1 MEFIGKFLG
10 LPEVEFS
17 FIGLIVSSF
26 IAYLFLIILPNYL
39 AKLTFPKFRDK
50 LQHVY
55 FKPALM
61 SFVIYYASKA
71 CVLAV
76 ELIIHN
82 GSTGGMKDLLFYAD
96 TFLIAIIHVTITVI
110 AYRFFKWQK
119 NMVTYS
125 RSVKQINK
133 TTINTMLRLAE
144 IAIYLVVGITFLS
157 NIGVDTNAIV
167 ATLGGASVAGAA
179 AVGFASK
186 DSIANL
192 FGYMVIQMDRPFDI
206 GDWIKSPDR
215 DIEGTVEEI
224 TWRMTKLRT
233 FERRPLYVPNSV
245 FSSICIEN
253 PSRMSHRRIKET
265 IGVRYRDFKKMQVI
279 VDDIKRMLIEHA
291 EIDENE
297 IMIVNFNQFSAYSCD
312 ILIYTFTYTTV
323 WMEFHA
329 VKQDV
334 LLKIGAIISKHGG
347 EIAFPTRTVH
357 TYGHPIEELQQ

>member
-1 MEFIGKFLG
+1 MEYLSKLLG

-17 FIGLIVSSF
+17 FIGLIVSSLLAYILL
-26 IAYLFLIILPNYL
+26 IALPSYIV
-39 AKLTFPKFRDK
+39 KLTFPKFRDK

-55 FKPALM
+55 FKPVFA
-61 SFVIYYASKA
+61 SFVIYYVSKA
-71 CVLAV
+71 CVLAI
-76 ELIIHN
+76 ELVIQ
-82 GSTGGMKDLLFYAD
+82 SRAKGGLKDLLFYAD
-96 TFLIAIIHVTITVI
+96 TFLVAIVHVTVTIVT
-110 AYRFFKWQK
+110 YRFFKWQK
-119 NMVTYS
+119 NLVTYS
-125 RSVKQINK
+125 RSIKQINK

-144 IAIYLVVGITFLS
+144 ITIYLIVAVTFLS

-206 GDWIKSPDR
+206 GDWIKSPDK

-265 IGVRYRDFKKMQVI
+265 VGVRYRDFKKLQRI
-279 VDDIKRMLIEHA
+279 VDDIKKMLIAHP

-297 IMIVNFNQFSAYSCD
+297 IMIVNFNQFAPYSCD
-312 ILIYTFTYTTV
+312 ILIYTFTHTTV
-323 WMEFHA
+323 WVEFHA

-334 LLKIGAIISKHGG
+334 LFKIGEIISKHGS

-357 TYGHPIEELQQ
+357 TYGHPIEELQ